1 MQTDIL
7 TLNNIKTMK
16 YSLILLLAGAFLI
29 TGCKPSQKVSRI
41 DPGTTTDLSG
51 KWNDTDARLV
61 AEEMIDGNDGVM
73 SHPWI
78 IQFNRNNQKPPVVI
92 VGRVRNESM
101 EHIDTE
107 VFTKELERA
116 FVNSGEITVVAGP
129 EERNQIREERLDQQ
143 QNASIETTS
152 KMARELGA
160 DFMMIG
166 NISSIVDEA
175 IDSKTLAVFYTVNL
189 EFVNVETNQK
199 VWIGNKKIKK
209 LIERR
214 NYRGL
219 P

>member
-1 MQTDIL
+1 
-7 TLNNIKTMK
+7 
-16 YSLILLLAGAFLI
+16 
-29 TGCKPSQKVSRI
+29 
-41 DPGTTTDLSG
+41 
-51 KWNDTDARLV
+51 
-61 AEEMIDGNDGVM
+61 
-73 SHPWI
+73 
-78 IQFNRNNQKPPVVI
+78 
-92 VGRVRNESM
+92 M

-214 NYRGL
+214 NYRGQ

>member
-1 MQTDIL
+1 
-7 TLNNIKTMK
+7 MK
-16 YSLILLLAGAFLI
+16 YSLLLTLLVSFLLVD
-29 TGCKPSQKVSRI
+29 CKPSQKVSRI

-61 AEEMIDGNDGVM
+61 AEEMIDDAM
-73 SHPWI
+73 SKPWLN
-78 IQFNRNNQKPPVVI
+78 QFNRNNQKPPVVI

-107 VFTKELERA
+107 VFTKELERS
-116 FVNSGEITVVAGP
+116 FVNSGEISVVASSQ
-129 EERNQIREERLDQQ
+129 ERQEIRDERLDQQ
-143 QNASIETTS
+143 TNASYETTK
-152 KMARELGA
+152 KMAQELGA

-166 NISSIVDEA
+166 NINSIVDET
-175 IDSKTLAVFYTVNL
+175 IDNKTLAVFYTINL

-214 NYRGL
+214 NYRGT